1 MTRSYVLSRGAV
13 SDLREITRYTAKTWG
28 EAQCRRYVAELE
40 EAAERLGRG
49 EGVFKDLSAVMPGL
63 RLATAGKHCLFCL
76 PRPAA
81 PALILAIL
89 HERMDLMARLKGRL
103 LKQP

>member
-89 HERMDLMARLKGRL
+89 HERMDLMARLQSRL